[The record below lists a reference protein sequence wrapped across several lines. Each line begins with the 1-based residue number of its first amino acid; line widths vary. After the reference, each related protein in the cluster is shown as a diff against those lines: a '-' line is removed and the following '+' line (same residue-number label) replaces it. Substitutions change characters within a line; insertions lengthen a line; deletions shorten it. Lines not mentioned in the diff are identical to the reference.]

1 MRVFNSEC
9 PSILRYGGEELS
21 LEVGVSPLTEGRRSP
36 SLRAHESFGRCRGR
50 FIGSREVTVYVEM
63 RVEDRAGGDEEFA
76 PTFVCSIFELANRS
90 GCFVPKFQL
99 RYLETDT
106 GAEWLISGGGSTV
119 YLSRFGRRLVRIPED
134 QAADSHFMID
144 RVVSALLI
152 SGAGLFIPS
161 AKGRLSLD
169 VPLEVLTWQCKIDL
183 QPFYGQLARETHE
196 VFDEEEFESW
206 LVLVCQNTAIRRA
219 LHDMVQA
226 IKDPVEAFVYIY
238 RGFEW
243 LKNGLNLT
251 WDEIAA
257 DLRVSKAQIRQLG
270 RIANDD
276 SGVRHASESGT
287 KQRASVET
295 YGTWIAALLE
305 AIELSR
311 ARLDSKYEPSGPK
324 RMAERLSVS
333 MQWDPYP

>member
-1 MRVFNSEC
+1 M
-9 PSILRYGGEELS
+9 
-21 LEVGVSPLTEGRRSP
+21 TQ
-36 SLRAHESFGRCRGR
+36 
-50 FIGSREVTVYVEM
+50 
-63 RVEDRAGGDEEFA
+63 EDRARYDEEFA
-76 PTFVCSIFELANRS
+76 PTFVCSIFELTNRS
-90 GCFVPKFQL
+90 GRFVPRFQV

-119 YLSRFGRRLVRIPED
+119 YLSRFASHLVRAPED

-144 RVVSALLI
+144 RIVSALLI
-152 SGAGLFIPS
+152 SDAGLFIPS
-161 AKGRLSLD
+161 TKGRLSLD
-169 VPLEVLTWQCKIDL
+169 VPLDVMTWQCKINL
-183 QPFYGQLARETHE
+183 EPCYGQLARKIHE
-196 VFDEEEFESW
+196 AFDEEEFEDW
-206 LVLVCQNTAIRRA
+206 LVLICQNTTIRRA

-226 IKDPVEAFVYIY
+226 IKDPIEAFVYIY

-243 LKNGLNLT
+243 LRKGLNLT

-257 DLRVSKAQIRQLG
+257 DLGVSKAQIRQLG

-305 AIELSR
+305 AIEMSR
-311 ARLDSKYEPSGPK
+311 ARLDNKYEPSERK

-333 MQWDPYP
+333 LQWDPYP